1 MHTIEGSIYAAL
13 SECFKEP
20 SEEFAE
26 DIASGRLE
34 EVMQEGLRQ
43 LCIPVPSER
52 FRSLRLCHPELV
64 SGSQM
69 MQGQEIPKQVQDD
82 SNNDRES
89 VFSGEIISVY
99 QKLKADYHSLFFP
112 LYVVP
117 VESVYKEWSTT
128 DDVTGGMKGEKGFIM
143 GDPAVEMINRYRMAG
158 IEIPQTYK
166 DIPDHIAILLEY
178 ASLLC
183 ENIKRED
190 RASFVSGHL
199 DWVTELHNDIYKYS
213 ESNFYRAVADITVA
227 FIQYERANLMTINQV
242 GIAHPT
248 SIS

>member
-1 MHTIEGSIYAAL
+1 MNTIEGAIYAAL

-20 SEEFAE
+20 SEEFAD

-34 EVMQEGLRQ
+34 EVIKEGLSQ
-43 LCIPVPSER
+43 LNIPVPGDTLK
-52 FRSLRLCHPELV
+52 SLHLTKDHGFKDEL
-64 SGSQM
+64 
-69 MQGQEIPKQVQDD
+69 
-82 SNNDRES
+82 
-89 VFSGEIISVY
+89 IIVY
-99 QKLKADYHSLFFP
+99 NKLRADYHSLFFP

-117 VESVYKEWSTT
+117 VESVYKEWSKA
-128 DDVTGGMKGEKGFIM
+128 DDVTGAMKGEKGFIM

-166 DIPDHIAILLEY
+166 DTPDHIAILLEY

-199 DWVTELHNDIYKYS
+199 DWVAELHNDIYKYS
-213 ESNFYRAVADITVA
+213 ESNFYRAVADITVD
-227 FIQYERANLMTINQV
+227 FIQYECANLISLNKV
-242 GIAHPT
+242 GSAHPT

>member
-1 MHTIEGSIYAAL
+1 MNTIEGAIYAAL

-20 SEEFAE
+20 SEEFAD

-34 EVMQEGLRQ
+34 EVIKEGLSQ
-43 LCIPVPSER
+43 LNIPVPGEMLMSCRLTNDEENNPPLPPLEKGGKGGFER
-52 FRSLRLCHPELV
+52 L
-64 SGSQM
+64 
-69 MQGQEIPKQVQDD
+69 
-82 SNNDRES
+82 
-89 VFSGEIISVY
+89 FSSEIIVVY
-99 QKLKADYHSLFFP
+99 NKLKADYHSLFFP

-117 VESVYKEWSTT
+117 VESVYKEWSKT
-128 DDVTGGMKGEKGFIM
+128 DDVSGAMNGEKGFIM

-166 DIPDHIAILLEY
+166 DTPDHIAILLEY

>member
-1 MHTIEGSIYAAL
+1 MHTIEGTIYAAL

-26 DIASGRLE
+26 DIVSGRLE
-34 EVMQEGLRQ
+34 EVMQEGLSQ
-43 LCIPVPSER
+43 LCIPVPYETL
-52 FRSLRLCHPELV
+52 RSLRPCHPEFI
-64 SGSQM
+64 SGSQL
-69 MQGQEIPKQVQDD
+69 MQGQEIPKQVRDD
-82 SNNDRES
+82 RDSAYN
-89 VFSGEIISVY
+89 
-99 QKLKADYHSLFFP
+99 KLRADYHSLFFP

-117 VESVYKEWSTT
+117 VESVYKEWSKT
-128 DDVTGGMKGEKGFIM
+128 DEVSGAMKGEKGFIM

>member
-1 MHTIEGSIYAAL
+1 MHTIEGAIYAAL

-26 DIASGRLE
+26 DIVSGRLE
-34 EVMQEGLRQ
+34 EVMQEGLSQ
-43 LCIPVPSER
+43 LCIPVPYETL
-52 FRSLRLCHPELV
+52 RSLRPCHP
-64 SGSQM
+64 
-69 MQGQEIPKQVQDD
+69 
-82 SNNDRES
+82 
-89 VFSGEIISVY
+89 VY
-99 QKLKADYHSLFFP
+99 KKLKADYHSLFFP

-117 VESVYKEWSTT
+117 VESVYKEWSKT
-128 DDVTGGMKGEKGFIM
+128 DEVSGAMKGEKGFIM

>member
-1 MHTIEGSIYAAL
+1 MHTIEGAIYAAL

-20 SEEFAE
+20 SQEFAD

-34 EVMQEGLRQ
+34 DIIKDGLSQ
-43 LCIPVPSER
+43 LCIPVPYETL
-52 FRSLRLCHPELV
+52 RSLRPCHP
-64 SGSQM
+64 
-69 MQGQEIPKQVQDD
+69 
-82 SNNDRES
+82 
-89 VFSGEIISVY
+89 VY
-99 QKLKADYHSLFFP
+99 KKLKADYHSLFFP

-117 VESVYKEWSTT
+117 VESDYKEWSKT
-128 DDVTGGMKGEKGFIM
+128 DEVSGAMKGEKGFIM

>member
-1 MHTIEGSIYAAL
+1 MNTIEGAIYAAL
-13 SECFKEP
+13 SECFKES
-20 SEEFAE
+20 SEEFAD

-34 EVMQEGLRQ
+34 EVIKEGLSQ
-43 LCIPVPSER
+43 LCIPVPSETL
-52 FRSLRLCHPELV
+52 RSLRICHP
-64 SGSQM
+64 
-69 MQGQEIPKQVQDD
+69 
-82 SNNDRES
+82 
-89 VFSGEIISVY
+89 VY
-99 QKLKADYHSLFFP
+99 NKLKADYHSLFFP

-117 VESVYKEWSTT
+117 VESVYKEWSKT
-128 DDVTGGMKGEKGFIM
+128 DDVTGAMKGVKGFIM

-158 IEIPQTYK
+158 IEIPETYK
-166 DIPDHIAILLEY
+166 DTPDHIAILLEY

-190 RASFVSGHL
+190 RASFVSAHL
-199 DWVTELHNDIYKYS
+199 DWAAELHNDIYKYS

>member
-1 MHTIEGSIYAAL
+1 MHTIEGAIYAAL

-20 SEEFAE
+20 SEEFVD

-34 EVMQEGLRQ
+34 EVIKEGLSQ
-43 LCIPVPSER
+43 LNIPVPGEMLM
-52 FRSLRLCHPELV
+52 SLHLTKEH
-64 SGSQM
+64 GF
-69 MQGQEIPKQVQDD
+69 KDD
-82 SNNDRES
+82 
-89 VFSGEIISVY
+89 IISVY
-99 QKLKADYHSLFFP
+99 EKLKADYHSLFFP

-117 VESVYKEWSTT
+117 VESVYKEWSKT
-128 DDVTGGMKGEKGFIM
+128 DEVSGAMKGEKGFIM

>member
-1 MHTIEGSIYAAL
+1 MNTIEGAIYAAL

-20 SEEFAE
+20 SEEFAD

-34 EVMQEGLRQ
+34 EVIKEGLSKRN
-43 LCIPVPSER
+43 IPVSSETLK
-52 FRSLRLCHPELV
+52 SLLMTKEY
-64 SGSQM
+64 GF
-69 MQGQEIPKQVQDD
+69 KDD
-82 SNNDRES
+82 
-89 VFSGEIISVY
+89 IISIY
-99 QKLKADYHSLFFP
+99 EKLKADYHSLFFP

-117 VESVYKEWSTT
+117 VESVYKEWSKT
-128 DDVTGGMKGEKGFIM
+128 DDVTGAMKGVKGFIM

-158 IEIPQTYK
+158 IEIPETYK
-166 DIPDHIAILLEY
+166 DTPDHIAILLEY

-199 DWVTELHNDIYKYS
+199 DWVAELHDDIYKYS

-227 FIQYERANLMTINQV
+227 FIQYERANSMTINQV